1 MLIVIANTKGGVAKT
16 TTAVHLAAVL
26 ADRGRTLLVDTD
38 PQGSALSWVEGLD
51 DYPAVAVG
59 RARSRGLARDLAALA
74 QDYDFTVVDTPGS
87 RERGIAAQAVAAA
100 DLVIM
105 PLAPT
110 AADFADVP
118 RTLELID
125 DSAFGEPPRVLALLS
140 RVRAGTRSRIDAREA
155 LQELGVT
162 VAQTEISLRESIAGA
177 YAGAL
182 GELEIWSSIISEL
195 LPVRVAP

>member
-1 MLIVIANTKGGVAKT
+1 VLIVIANTKGGVAKT

-26 ADRGRTLLVDTD
+26 AERGRTLLVDTD

-51 DYPAVAVG
+51 DYPAVAIG

-74 QDYDFTVVDTPGS
+74 RDHDFTVVDTPGS
-87 RERGIAAQAVAAA
+87 RERGIAAQAVASA
-100 DLVIM
+100 DLVVM

-125 DSAFGEPPRVLALLS
+125 DSAFGEQPRVVALLS
-140 RVRAGTRSRIDAREA
+140 RVRAGTRSRLDARDA
-155 LQELGVT
+155 LHDFGVA
-162 VAQTEISLRESIAGA
+162 VSHTEIPLRESIAGA
-177 YAGAL
+177 YAGPL
-182 GELEIWSSIISEL
+182 GERDAWRSFASEL
-195 LPVRVAP
+195 MPLGVIR

>member
-1 MLIVIANTKGGVAKT
+1 VLIVIANTKGGVAKT

-26 ADRGRTLLVDTD
+26 ANHGRTLLVDTD

-74 QDYDFTVVDTPGS
+74 LDYEFTVVDTPGS
-87 RERGIAAQAVAAA
+87 RERGIAAQAVAGA

-125 DSAFGEPPRVLALLS
+125 DSAFDEPPRVLALLS
-140 RVRAGTRSRIDAREA
+140 RVRAGTRSRIEAREA
-155 LQELGVT
+155 LQEMGVT
-162 VAQTEISLRESIAGA
+162 VSQTEIPLRESIAGA
-177 YAGAL
+177 YAGVI
-182 GELEIWSSIISEL
+182 GEWDVWSSLASEFR
-195 LPVRVAP
+195 PVGVAQ

>member
-1 MLIVIANTKGGVAKT
+1 VLIVIANTKGGVAKT

-26 ADRGRTLLVDTD
+26 AERGRTLLVDTD

-74 QDYDFTVVDTPGS
+74 RDYDFTVVDTPGS
-87 RERGIAAQAVAAA
+87 RERGIAAQATGGA
-100 DLVIM
+100 DLVVM

-118 RTLELID
+118 RTLELIEESSFD
-125 DSAFGEPPRVLALLS
+125 EPPGVIALLS
-140 RVRAGTRSRIDAREA
+140 RVRAGTRSRNEAREA
-155 LQELGVT
+155 LQDLAVR
-162 VAQTEISLRESIAGA
+162 VADTEIPLRESIAGA

-182 GELEIWSSIISEL
+182 EEPLTWLSFASE
-195 LPVRVAP
+195 VVGGGVAR

>member
-26 ADRGRTLLVDTD
+26 AERGRTLLVDTD

-51 DYPAVAVG
+51 DYPAVAIG

-74 QDYDFTVVDTPGS
+74 RDYEFTVVDTPGS
-87 RERGIAAQAVAAA
+87 RERGIAAQAVATA
-100 DLVIM
+100 DLVVM

-110 AADFADVP
+110 AADFADIP
-118 RTLELID
+118 RTLDLID
-125 DSAFGEPPRVLALLS
+125 DSVFGEPPRVIALLS
-140 RVRAGTRSRIDAREA
+140 RVRVGTRSRMDARDA
-155 LQELGVT
+155 LGDLGVA
-162 VAQTEISLRESIAGA
+162 VSQTEIPLRETIAAA

-182 GELEIWSSIISEL
+182 GAQEAWRRFASE
-195 LPVRVAP
+195 VRLIGVAQ

>member
-26 ADRGRTLLVDTD
+26 AERGRTLLVDTD
-38 PQGSALSWVEGLD
+38 PQGSALSWVEGLG

-74 QDYDFTVVDTPGS
+74 RDYEFTVVDTPGS
-87 RERGIAAQAVAAA
+87 RERGIAAQAVANA
-100 DLVIM
+100 DLVVM

-125 DSAFGEPPRVLALLS
+125 DASFGEPPPVVALLS
-140 RVRAGTRSRIDAREA
+140 RVRAGTRSRIEARDA
-155 LQELGVT
+155 LDDLGVA
-162 VAQTEISLRESIAGA
+162 VSETEIPLRESIAA
-177 YAGAL
+177 AL
-182 GELEIWSSIISEL
+182 GEEEAWGQVASEIMFAGG
-195 LPVRVAP
+195 VQ

>member
-26 ADRGRTLLVDTD
+26 ASRGRTLLVDTD

-51 DYPAVAVG
+51 DYPAVAIG

-74 QDYDFTVVDTPGS
+74 RDYEFTVVDTPGS
-87 RERGIAAQAVAAA
+87 RERGIAAQAVAGAR
-100 DLVIM
+100 LVIM

-125 DSAFGEPPRVLALLS
+125 DSTLGEPPRVLALLS

-162 VAQTEISLRESIAGA
+162 VSPTEIPLRESIAGA

-182 GELEIWSSIISEL
+182 GELETWSSLTSEL
-195 LPVRVAP
+195 VPLTVVR